1 MALNTYTEN
10 EKKTIDSIN
19 TKIELVENSIAK
31 KNISFKDGERII
43 DKLYS
48 RISVYYISL
57 VMAFQVY

>member
-19 TKIELVENSIAK
+19 TQIELVENSIAK

-43 DKLYS
+43 NKLYS
-48 RISVYYISL
+48 RISVIIGQSVSRTNY
-57 VMAFQVY
+57 